1 VLAAIF
7 FTDTF
12 VVRTKRC
19 RRRRRRKKEQM
30 MLLLFFYFS
39 FISAALGIS
48 LYIGSL
54 HWLNV
59 VGVLRRALAG

>member
-1 VLAAIF
+1 
-7 FTDTF
+7 
-12 VVRTKRC
+12 
-19 RRRRRRKKEQM
+19 M